1 MHLNLYIQR
10 ANICRLLLIDAIEVI
25 SSTVQTYRSMRDK
38 AMVRVDRRY
47 SEKNAN
53 VTEDEF
59 NADIMNSKKNSI
71 AFEYLLERKEHPA
84 LTYKLGDVS

>member
-1 MHLNLYIQR
+1 
-10 ANICRLLLIDAIEVI
+10 
-25 SSTVQTYRSMRDK
+25 
-38 AMVRVDRRY
+38 MVRVDRRY

-59 NADIMNSKKNSI
+59 NADIMNSKKKTI

>member
-1 MHLNLYIQR
+1 
-10 ANICRLLLIDAIEVI
+10 
-25 SSTVQTYRSMRDK
+25 MRDK

-59 NADIMNSKKNSI
+59 NADIMNSKKNSV
-71 AFEYLLERKEHPA
+71 AFEY
-84 LTYKLGDVS
+84 

>member
-1 MHLNLYIQR
+1 M
-10 ANICRLLLIDAIEVI
+10 
-25 SSTVQTYRSMRDK
+25 QTYRDK